1 MAKDQDERRTETM
14 AKLTAATL
22 SYTRHHLDAV
32 QEQFERTLEQI
43 LAAREPR
50 STATAADYWNR
61 VAIDACLGH
70 CEGVKLTGQM
80 ITLAC
85 WSEAINRG
93 EDPVIVCEPVS
104 EYWDERYRRC
114 QEDCRN

>member
-22 SYTRHHLDAV
+22 SYTRHHLDVV

-43 LAAREPR
+43 LEPR
-50 STATAADYWNR
+50 STATGRDWPR

-70 CEGVKLTGQM
+70 CEDVKHTGQM

-93 EDPVIVCEPVS
+93 EDPVIVCGSVS
-104 EYWDERYRRC
+104 EYWDERYRHC